1 MPSKLDSWE
10 RAGKQNELNKRKKK
24 EKRKIKETADII
36 HTVCV
41 YTYYKE

>member
-10 RAGKQNELNKRKKK
+10 RAGKQNELNKRKK
-24 EKRKIKETADII
+24 RKIKETADII